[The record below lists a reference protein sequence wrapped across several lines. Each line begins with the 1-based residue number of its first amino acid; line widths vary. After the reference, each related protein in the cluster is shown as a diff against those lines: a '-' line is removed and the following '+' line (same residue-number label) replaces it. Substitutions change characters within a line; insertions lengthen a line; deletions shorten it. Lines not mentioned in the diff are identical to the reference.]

1 MDLISSNR
9 WPVPALPEV
18 LAGPPEG
25 TTPGRTHRHLH
36 SGAFPG
42 NPAQTASRGL
52 RCRQSPTPG
61 PAHGGLRPGELGP
74 RCVNPPPLLSGAL
87 RAAASQDLPAE
98 SSGPPLLAQ
107 VSPLTPSHS
116 LGRDLSSGNDAVESR
131 VPCPSQVV
139 CRGLFGELPRA
150 LWNPKETPSLSAP
163 RGPPGAG
170 HQDKAVWA
178 RCCSALHTDREL
190 TSS

>member
-74 RCVNPPPLLSGAL
+74 SLREPSAPPLRGPQSGCI
-87 RAAASQDLPAE
+87 P
-98 SSGPPLLAQ
+98 GPPCREQWPPRFWHRCPHSRHPTASAGTSALGTTPL
-107 VSPLTPSHS
+107 SPGFPALPRSS
-116 LGRDLSSGNDAVESR
+116 AGVSSGNFPEHS
-131 VPCPSQVV
+131 
-139 CRGLFGELPRA
+139 GTPR
-150 LWNPKETPSLSAP
+150 K
-163 RGPPGAG
+163 PPAYQPLGG
-170 HQDKAVWA
+170 HQGQGIRTKPFGQDAA
-178 RCCSALHTDREL
+178 APFTL
-190 TSS
+190 TES